1 MAEFMDKVI
10 GILTTVGAKILLAIV
25 VFIVGRIIIN
35 ALSKALDKIRG
46 FSKLDQ
52 TVQSFIHSLVRIGLN
67 MLLVIAIIQV
77 LGIPMTSVI
86 TVLASAGLAI
96 GLSLQGALSNCAGGL
111 MILIFKPFKVGDYIV
126 ASGAEGVVKEIT
138 VFYTHILTLDN
149 KRIIVPNGGLMNAN
163 VTNFS
168 YENTRRVDLVFK
180 AAFGTDQ
187 NLVLGLMMKAAEGTK
202 GVLADPRSSPSAP
215 GARRRIIGTCTSTC
229 CRTSAPPSA
238 RRASPPRPRSWTSPW
253 KNNKIQMGPASLG
266 SHLRKIA
273 LRYPQAP

>member
-1 MAEFMDKVI
+1 MSEFLSKAVSLI
-10 GILTTVGAKILLAIV
+10 TSAGGKIIVAIL
-25 VFIVGRIIIN
+25 VFIVGRIVIK
-35 ALSKALDKIRG
+35 ALSKGLEKLKGFAKLDK
-46 FSKLDQ
+46 
-52 TVQSFIHSLVRIGLN
+52 TVQGFLRSLVRILLN
-67 MLLVIAIIQV
+67 VLLVIAIIQV
-77 LGIPMTSVI
+77 LGIPMTSFL

-187 NLVLGLMMKAAEGTK
+187 NLVLGLMLKAAEGTK
-202 GVLADPRSSPSAP
+202 GVLTDPAPFARFSGCADNAQEFTLRAWCNTADYWDVYFDLLQNVSAAF
-215 GARRRIIGTCTSTC
+215 GQAGIA
-229 CRTSAPPSA
+229 APA
-238 RRASPPRPRSWTSPW
+238 T
-253 KNNKIQMGPASLG
+253 KLDVTMEK
-266 SHLRKIA
+266 
-273 LRYPQAP
+273 

>member
-1 MAEFMDKVI
+1 MER
-10 GILTTVGAKILLAIV
+10 T
-25 VFIVGRIIIN
+25 
-35 ALSKALDKIRG
+35 ALPAPRG
-46 FSKLDQ
+46 FTL
-52 TVQSFIHSLVRIGLN
+52 IE

-138 VFYTHILTLDN
+138 VFYTHILTVDN

-168 YENTRRVDLVFK
+168 FEDTRRVDLVFK

-187 NLVLGLMMKAAEGTK
+187 NLVLGLMRKAAEGTK
-202 GVLADPRSSPSAP
+202 GVLADPAPFARFSGCAENAQEFTLRAWCATGDYWDVYFDLLQNVSAAF
-215 GARRRIIGTCTSTC
+215 GQAGIA
-229 CRTSAPPSA
+229 APA
-238 RRASPPRPRSWTSPW
+238 T
-253 KNNKIQMGPASLG
+253 KLDVTLDK
-266 SHLRKIA
+266 
-273 LRYPQAP
+273 

>member
-1 MAEFMDKVI
+1 MSEFLSKVI
-10 GILTTVGAKILLAIV
+10 GILTTVGGKILLAIV
-25 VFIVGRIIIN
+25 VFIVGRIIIK
-35 ALSKALDKIRG
+35 ALGKALDKIRG

-168 YENTRRVDLVFK
+168 YEDTRRVDLVSCARLPRAPRASWRTPPPSPASP
-180 AAFGTDQ
+180 AARKT
-187 NLVLGLMMKAAEGTK
+187 
-202 GVLADPRSSPSAP
+202 PRSSPSAP
-215 GARRRIIGTCTSTC
+215 GAPPGIIGTCTLTC
-229 CRTSAPPSA
+229 CR
-238 RRASPPRPRSWTSPW
+238 
-253 KNNKIQMGPASLG
+253 M
-266 SHLRKIA
+266 
-273 LRYPQAP
+273 

>member
-67 MLLVIAIIQV
+67 MLLIIAIIQV

-86 TVLASAGLAI
+86 TVLASAGLAT
-96 GLSLQGALSNCAGGL
+96 
-111 MILIFKPFKVGDYIV
+111 
-126 ASGAEGVVKEIT
+126 SGAEGVVKEIT

-163 VTNFS
+163 VTNYS

-187 NLVLGLMMKAAEGTK
+187 NLVLGLMLKAAEGTK
-202 GVLADPRSSPSAP
+202 GVLADPAP
-215 GARRRIIGTCTSTC
+215 FARFSGCADNAQEFTLRAWCNTADYWDVYFDLLQNVSGAFGQAGIA
-229 CRTSAPPSA
+229 APA
-238 RRASPPRPRSWTSPW
+238 T
-253 KNNKIQMGPASLG
+253 KLDVTMEK
-266 SHLRKIA
+266 
-273 LRYPQAP
+273 

>member
-1 MAEFMDKVI
+1 MSEFLSKVI
-10 GILTTVGAKILLAIV
+10 GILTTVGGKILLAIV
-25 VFIVGRIIIN
+25 VFIVGRIII
-35 ALSKALDKIRG
+35 KAIGKGLDKIRG

-138 VFYTHILTLDN
+138 VFYTHILTVDN

-168 YENTRRVDLVFK
+168 FEDTRRVDLVFK
-180 AAFGTDQ
+180 ASFGTDQ
-187 NLVLGLMMKAAEGTK
+187 NLVLGLMRKAAEGTK
-202 GVLADPRSSPSAP
+202 GVLADPAPFARFSGCADNAQEFTLRAWCATGDYWDVYFDLLQNVSAAF
-215 GARRRIIGTCTSTC
+215 GQAGIA
-229 CRTSAPPSA
+229 APA
-238 RRASPPRPRSWTSPW
+238 T
-253 KNNKIQMGPASLG
+253 KLDVTLDK
-266 SHLRKIA
+266 
-273 LRYPQAP
+273 

>member
-1 MAEFMDKVI
+1 MSEFASSAVRMLTAVGGKIIVA
-10 GILTTVGAKILLAIV
+10 IL

-35 ALSKALDKIRG
+35 ALGKGMDKIKG
-46 FSKLDQ
+46 FTKLDV
-52 TVQSFIHSLVRIGLN
+52 TVQGFIHSIVRIGLN
-67 MLLVIAIIQV
+67 MLLIIAIVQV

-111 MILIFKPFKVGDYIV
+111 MILIFKPFKVGDYVV
-126 ASGAEGVVKEIT
+126 ASGAEGVVKDIT

-149 KRIIVPNGGLMNAN
+149 KRIIVPNGALMNAN

-187 NLVLGLMMKAAEGTK
+187 NLVLGLMLKAAEGTK
-202 GVLADPRSSPSAP
+202 GVLADPAP
-215 GARRRIIGTCTSTC
+215 FARFSGCVDNAQEFTLRAWCNTGDYWDVYFDLLQNVSGAFGQAGIA
-229 CRTSAPPSA
+229 APA
-238 RRASPPRPRSWTSPW
+238 T
-253 KNNKIQMGPASLG
+253 KLDVTMEK
-266 SHLRKIA
+266 
-273 LRYPQAP
+273 

>member
-1 MAEFMDKVI
+1 MSEFLSKAVSLI
-10 GILTTVGAKILLAIV
+10 TSAGGKIIVAIL
-25 VFIVGRIIIN
+25 VFIVGRIVIK
-35 ALSKALDKIRG
+35 ALSKGLEKLKGFAKLDK
-46 FSKLDQ
+46 
-52 TVQSFIHSLVRIGLN
+52 TVQGFLRSLVRILLN
-67 MLLVIAIIQV
+67 VLLVIAIIQV
-77 LGIPMTSVI
+77 LGIPMTSFL

-168 YENTRRVDLVFK
+168 YEDTRRVDLVFK

-187 NLVLGLMMKAAEGTK
+187 NLVLGLMLKAAEGTK
-202 GVLADPRSSPSAP
+202 GVLADPAPFARFSGCADNAQEFTLRAWCNTADYWDVYFDLLQNVSAAF
-215 GARRRIIGTCTSTC
+215 GQAGIA
-229 CRTSAPPSA
+229 APA
-238 RRASPPRPRSWTSPW
+238 T
-253 KNNKIQMGPASLG
+253 KLDVTMEK
-266 SHLRKIA
+266 
-273 LRYPQAP
+273 

>member
-1 MAEFMDKVI
+1 MTDFMDKIV
-10 GILTTVGAKILLAIV
+10 GIATTVGAKILLAIV
-25 VFIVGRIIIN
+25 AFIIGRIIIK
-35 ALSKALDKIRG
+35 AIGKALDKIRG

-67 MLLVIAIIQV
+67 MVLIIAIIQI

-111 MILIFKPFKVGDYIV
+111 MILIFKPFKVGDYVV
-126 ASGAEGVVKEIT
+126 ASGAEGIVKEIT

-163 VTNFS
+163 VTNYS

-187 NLVLGLMMKAAEGTK
+187 NLVLGLMRKAAEGTK
-202 GVLADPRSSPSAP
+202 GVLADPEPFARFSGCADNAQEFTLRAWCATGDYWDVYFDLLQNVSGAFGQAGIAAP
-215 GARRRIIGTCTSTC
+215 ATKLDVTME
-229 CRTSAPPSA
+229 
-238 RRASPPRPRSWTSPW
+238 
-253 KNNKIQMGPASLG
+253 K
-266 SHLRKIA
+266 
-273 LRYPQAP
+273 